1 MPHKM
6 YRYFQALILM
16 ALGFFL
22 GFKIINGNLSWYINQ
37 RFAPLTFL
45 AIVLLSI
52 LATAIAQHGEREVEH
67 HHHDHGHDHDH
78 DHEHEHFAG
87 GNLAFLIIP
96 LAIGI
101 LIPARP
107 LDSTALSTRGFTT
120 SSALVTSGSSSTTF
134 ESNAEQRTIL
144 DWIKIF
150 NYETDLDPYIGQQ
163 AAVVGFVYHDGKLPV
178 DQFYV
183 SRFVV
188 SCCSAD
194 GFALAMVTEWPGAA
208 NLEQD
213 TWVLV
218 RGPVQAVEKD
228 GRNIPVIQAET
239 IEIVPAPDQ
248 PYLYP

>member
-1 MPHKM
+1 MHP
-6 YRYFQALILM
+6 ALIPP
-16 ALGFFL
+16 AAATVSGF
-22 GFKIINGNLSWYINQ
+22 
-37 RFAPLTFL
+37 PLK
-45 AIVLLSI
+45 VLFVL
-52 LATAIAQHGEREVEH
+52 
-67 HHHDHGHDHDH
+67 
-78 DHEHEHFAG
+78 
-87 GNLAFLIIP
+87 IP
-96 LAIGI
+96 LAIGV

-178 DQFYV
+178 DQFYG

-208 NLEQD
+208 TD
-213 TWVLV
+213 TAT
-218 RGPVQAVEKD
+218 GPHSKALA
-228 GRNIPVIQAET
+228 RRIRLPHPPV
-239 IEIVPAPDQ
+239 VPRAD
-248 PYLYP
+248 LR